1 MTPGEKARLL
11 QEMRGVLAETTLTSL
26 PRAAKNAFA
35 FKQLS
40 GSSWSSILQE
50 GLAMKK
56 NQELDWN
63 QVVLAAN
70 TPMLLKNSMV
80 DGKPDIGV
88 CSGGQVV
95 GLIEDLPSCKELID
109 RIMHQAEEVLE
120 RMGA

>member
-1 MTPGEKARLL
+1 
-11 QEMRGVLAETTLTSL
+11 
-26 PRAAKNAFA
+26 
-35 FKQLS
+35 
-40 GSSWSSILQE
+40 
-50 GLAMKK
+50 
-56 NQELDWN
+56 
-63 QVVLAAN
+63 
-70 TPMLLKNSMV
+70 LLKNSMV